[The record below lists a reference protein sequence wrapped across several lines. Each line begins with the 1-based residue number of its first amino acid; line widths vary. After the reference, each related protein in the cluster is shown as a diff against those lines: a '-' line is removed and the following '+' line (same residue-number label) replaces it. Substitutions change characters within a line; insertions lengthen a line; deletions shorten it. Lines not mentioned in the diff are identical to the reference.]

1 MSPTSILGE
10 AWGLYKAHW
19 RHLLPIAFVVY
30 LVLSLFTLL
39 LGLLLGWVGAIAG
52 AFVSLAG
59 TFWLQGA
66 LVVAIEDV
74 RDGRPDL
81 SISETLSRVRPRMN
95 ALAIG
100 GILASIGITIG
111 FILLIVPGLVLL
123 TWWLFIVPVIML
135 EGRSA
140 TESFGR
146 SRELVRGNGWNVFGL
161 IVLTIVILI
170 LAGIVLAIV
179 LSFLPDEFGQYASSV
194 VSNTLLSPFV
204 AAAWTL
210 AYYHLHAAQTVSTP
224 GYQPPDP
231 AA

>member
-1 MSPTSILGE
+1 VSPTAVLGE
-10 AWGLYKAHW
+10 GWSLYKTHW

-30 LVLSLFTLL
+30 LLLSLFTLL
-39 LGLLLGWVGAIAG
+39 LVLLLSWVGAIAA

-66 LVVAIEDV
+66 LVTAIEDI
-74 RDGRPDL
+74 RDGRADL

-100 GILASIGITIG
+100 GILASIGVTIG
-111 FILLIVPGLVLL
+111 FILLIIPGLVLL
-123 TWWLFIVPVIML
+123 TWWLLIVPVIML

-170 LAGIVLAIV
+170 VAGIVLSIIF
-179 LSFLPDEFGQYASSV
+179 SFLPDEFGQYVSSV
-194 VSNTLLSPFV
+194 VSNTLLTPFV

-210 AYYHLHAAQTVSTP
+210 AYYHLRERQTVPAP
-224 GYQPPDP
+224 GYQTPDLE
-231 AA
+231 A

>member
-1 MSPTSILGE
+1 MSPTAVLGE
-10 AWGLYKAHW
+10 GWSLYKTHW

-30 LVLSLFTLL
+30 LLLSLFTLL
-39 LGLLLGWVGAIAG
+39 LVLLLSWVGAIAA

-66 LVVAIEDV
+66 LVTAIEDI
-74 RDGRPDL
+74 RDGRADL

-100 GILASIGITIG
+100 GILASIGVTIG
-111 FILLIVPGLVLL
+111 FILLIIPGLVLL
-123 TWWLFIVPVIML
+123 TWWLLIVPVIML

-170 LAGIVLAIV
+170 VAGIVLSIIF
-179 LSFLPDEFGQYASSV
+179 SFLPDEFGQYVSSV
-194 VSNTLLSPFV
+194 VSNTLLTPFV

-210 AYYHLHAAQTVSTP
+210 AYYHLRERQTVPAP
-224 GYQPPDP
+224 GYQTPDLE
-231 AA
+231 A